1 MAPLPPVMANAAEDF
16 SQFGISKEEKDKL
29 VGELIRYMLFK
40 THQNSGCPIKRE
52 ELTQLVTKN
61 YHQRNLP
68 TFVINEAKEKLS
80 FVFGY
85 EMRELQ
91 RAHPSSKAQTRSSQQ
106 RPVTAFL
113 NCKQIWICFYSMN
126 CLTTKVLNCGWGF
139 VAFLD
144 IADNCD
150 HHCVVGEIRG
160 NQSWFT
166 YYNVLVSS
174 FMEMSHQCQDL
185 MMLPPAAT
193 CVAALAPPD
202 ETGLR
207 RDCVIP
213 SSGNLMTTN
222 RAANRMRL
230 EILDSEVPYRLVEP
244 IRRHNF
250 DVRDRA
256 LYIAVQPRGPAT
268 QLLFSGVADSKSY
281 ILISQ
286 LPPNVYEKYV
296 VDVNTAHLSGFTFV
310 IISIVYLAGGKIPEE
325 NLWSQMR
332 RMGLGETEASHPVLG
347 NVKQALELLV
357 QQRYLQKDKV
367 NGPEGNTVYYE
378 LAERAL
384 DGPMNDRVKE
394 YISQIVQDNTSVGAA

>member
-1 MAPLPPVMANAAEDF
+1 MANAAEDF

-91 RAHPSSKAQTRSSQQ
+91 RTQPSSKARTQSSQQ

-113 NCKQIWICFYSMN
+113 NC
-126 CLTTKVLNCGWGF
+126 
-139 VAFLD
+139 
-144 IADNCD
+144 
-150 HHCVVGEIRG
+150 
-160 NQSWFT
+160 
-166 YYNVLVSS
+166 
-174 FMEMSHQCQDL
+174 
-185 MMLPPAAT
+185 
-193 CVAALAPPD
+193 
-202 ETGLR
+202 
-207 RDCVIP
+207 
-213 SSGNLMTTN
+213 
-222 RAANRMRL
+222 
-230 EILDSEVPYRLVEP
+230 
-244 IRRHNF
+244 
-250 DVRDRA
+250 
-256 LYIAVQPRGPAT
+256 
-268 QLLFSGVADSKSY
+268 VADSKSY

-332 RMGLGETEASHPVLG
+332 RMGLGETESSHPVLG
-347 NVKQALELLV
+347 NVKQAFELLV

-384 DGPMNDRVKE
+384 DGPMNDRIKE